1 MISKVKLLSAIFVG
15 FVAVS
20 AVLQSQQRRIL
31 SKTKLLR
38 SSSAI
43 RPADRLTSMFV

>member
-20 AVLQSQQRRIL
+20 AVL
-31 SKTKLLR
+31 SKSTAQDSFK
-38 SSSAI
+38 
-43 RPADRLTSMFV
+43 DKTLTFIIGYSPG